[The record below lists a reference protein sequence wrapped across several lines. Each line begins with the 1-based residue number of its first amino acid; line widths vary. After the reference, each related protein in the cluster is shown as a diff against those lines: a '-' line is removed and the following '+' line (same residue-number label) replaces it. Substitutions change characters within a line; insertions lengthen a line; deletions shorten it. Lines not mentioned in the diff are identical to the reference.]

1 MASTLSRPHPAFPR
15 KHPAARPTRHTGE
28 SRKPRR
34 PPTSGQWLVDSGQ
47 PQPPGTWAPAFAPPS
62 FRRKPETTR
71 PQTLRDV
78 DPRFRPPPPRLSGE
92 NRKPRR
98 PPTPRDVDPGF
109 RRGDGWGA
117 PGRRGWVA
125 HPAFAPPHSG
135 ESRKPRRPP
144 TLRDVDP
151 GPQPPVIPAK
161 AGNHAAPQPSGT
173 WTPAPNPPSFRRKP
187 ETTPPPNPQ
196 GRGPRLSPGRRVG
209 GAWETGLGRPPGF
222 RPPVIPAFAGIH
234 APPYQWTVVSGQWL
248 APTPRDVD
256 PGFRPPTRHSGGSR
270 KPRDQWTVV
279 SGQPHPPGTWTPAFA
294 GETGLVARDVD
305 PGFRRGDGVGPALPV
320 FPAPPVFPAK
330 AGNHA
335 LA

>member
-78 DPRFRPPPPRLSGE
+78 DPRFRPPPP
-92 NRKPRR
+92 
-98 PPTPRDVDPGF
+98 
-109 RRGDGWGA
+109 
-117 PGRRGWVA
+117 
-125 HPAFAPPHSG
+125 
-135 ESRKPRRPP
+135 
-144 TLRDVDP
+144 
-151 GPQPPVIPAK
+151 
-161 AGNHAAPQPSGT
+161 
-173 WTPAPNPPSFRRKP
+173 SFRRKP

-222 RPPVIPAFAGIH
+222 RPPSFRRKPETT
-234 APPYQWTVVSGQWL
+234 PPPNPQGRGPRP
-248 APTPRDVD
+248 PTPRHSGESRKPRRPPTLRDVD
-256 PGFRPPTRHSGGSR
+256 PGPQPPVIPAKAGNHAA
-270 KPRDQWTVV
+270 PQ
-279 SGQPHPPGTWTPAFA
+279 PPGTWTPAFA
-294 GETGLVARDVD
+294 GETGGGRL
-305 PGFRRGDGVGPALPV
+305 GDGVGSPTRLSPPRHSGFRRNPRAPLPV
-320 FPAPPVFPAK
+320 DS
-330 AGNHA
+330 G
-335 LA
+335 